1 MNYKNVIFQF
11 LAGLFLMLGIKQF
24 FIFADLNLL
33 ELISSLGK
41 ENFAYFADKSD
52 RLGVVNK
59 LQGLINAKIILGFIA
74 ILINYVILFI
84 LAYKRKLNWNISII
98 ITIILGILHYFN
110 IIQLSPISFVKI
122 NLVAAYLIPAFIVFI
137 LSVLFYYLSFK
148 TSRN

>member
-1 MNYKNVIFQF
+1 MNYKNIFFQF
-11 LAGLFLMLGIKQF
+11 LAGLFFVLGLKQF

-41 ENFAYFADKSD
+41 DNFAYFADKSD

-84 LAYKRKLNWNISII
+84 LAYKRKLNWNISIV
-98 ITIILGILHYFN
+98 ITIILGVLHYFN
-110 IIQLSPISFVKI
+110 ILQLVPISFVKI
-122 NLVAAYLIPAFIVFI
+122 NLVAAYLIPAFIVFT

>member
-137 LSVLFYYLSFK
+137 VSVLFYYLSFK

>member
-1 MNYKNVIFQF
+1 MNYKNTFFQF

-74 ILINYVILFI
+74 ILINYIILFI
-84 LAYKRKLNWNISII
+84 LAYKRKLNWNISIV
-98 ITIILGILHYFN
+98 ITVILGILHYFN
-110 IIQLSPISFVKI
+110 ILQLSPISFVKI
-122 NLVAAYLIPAFIVFI
+122 NLVAAYLIPAFVVFI